1 MSNKILDAIEIV
13 VASKTTHQDIEFLQ
27 NFIYQSFIIGCRHF
41 LKKRRLYQTTGTNQ
55 TLLFSAGIFAVVIFV
70 CSLWHLSHMSL
81 PYLSVDCVIF
91 LLFFC
96 FVCSYGCCCYLNS
109 LTTLMENCHKS
120 YSYISVIIFDRMGS
134 SLDQRIH

>member
-1 MSNKILDAIEIV
+1 MTLYLHSEIKAKKDVVLKTFGENMSNKILDAIEIV

-70 CSLWHLSHMSL
+70 CSL
-81 PYLSVDCVIF
+81 
-91 LLFFC
+91 
-96 FVCSYGCCCYLNS
+96 
-109 LTTLMENCHKS
+109 
-120 YSYISVIIFDRMGS
+120 
-134 SLDQRIH
+134 